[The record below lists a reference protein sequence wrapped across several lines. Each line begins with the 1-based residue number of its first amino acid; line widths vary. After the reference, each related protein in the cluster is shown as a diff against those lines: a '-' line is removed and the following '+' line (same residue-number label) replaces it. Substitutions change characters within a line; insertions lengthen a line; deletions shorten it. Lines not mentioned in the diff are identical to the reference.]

1 MIDFEILTRVQTILG
16 VEGKDA
22 LLQVLIQNQVEAIL
36 LLIKEEVLPDSLAY
50 IAVET
55 TIARYNRLGSE
66 GLQSEGIDVI
76 SQTFI
81 EDLMAPYQAQLNNYV
96 SEKNKTAS
104 RLRML

>member
-1 MIDFEILTRVQTILG
+1 MIEFEILNRVKTILG
-16 VEGKDA
+16 VEDKDV
-22 LLQVLIQNQVEAIL
+22 LLQVLIQNQIEAIQ
-36 LLIKEEVLPDSLAY
+36 LLIKEDVVPDSLAY

-66 GLQSEGIDVI
+66 GLKSEGIDVI
-76 SQTFI
+76 SQSFI
-81 EDLMAPYQAQLNNYV
+81 EDLMTPYQAQLNNYV

>member
-1 MIDFEILTRVQTILG
+1 MIELEILTRVQTILD

-22 LLQVLIQNQVEAIL
+22 LLQVLIQNQLEAIQ
-36 LLIKEEVLPDSLAY
+36 LLIKEDVVPDSLAY

-81 EDLMAPYQAQLNNYV
+81 EDLMTPYQTQISGYLSA
-96 SEKNKTAS
+96 KNKTTS

>member
-1 MIDFEILTRVQTILG
+1 MIESKILTRVQTILD

-22 LLQVLIQNQVEAIL
+22 LLQVLIQNQLEAIQ
-36 LLIKEEVLPDSLAY
+36 LLIKEDVVPDSLAY

-81 EDLMAPYQAQLNNYV
+81 EDLMTPYQAQISNYV
-96 SEKNKTAS
+96 SEKNKTAF

>member
-1 MIDFEILTRVQTILG
+1 MIELEILTRVKTILD

-22 LLQVLIQNQVEAIL
+22 LLQVLIQNQLEAIK
-36 LLIKEEVLPDSLAY
+36 LLIKEDVVPDSLAY

-66 GLQSEGIDVI
+66 GLKSEGIDVI
-76 SQTFI
+76 SQSFT
-81 EDLMAPYQAQLNNYV
+81 ENLLEPYQTQISGYLSA
-96 SEKNKTAS
+96 KNKTTS